1 MNWDAIGAIGEV
13 LGALVVVITLGYLA
27 IQIRQGINSVQGA
40 TELEAS
46 KQFTDWHARITNSI
60 ELRTVWD
67 KVAGGESLSDVE
79 RVQYMWLISEL
90 FFMIEGFFR
99 QYRRGLISKSSWEP
113 LEMSVIAAL
122 KIDQVSTW
130 WEAEISPLSGEFRD
144 HVNEARKM
152 DSGFLLPTV
161 GAMLN
166 PNNVE

>member
-1 MNWDAIGAIGEV
+1 MNWEAIGAVGEIA
-13 LGALVVVITLGYLA
+13 GALAVIVTLGYLA

-67 KVAGGESLSDVE
+67 KAAGGESLSDVE

-99 QYRRGLISKSSWEP
+99 QYKRGLISESSWGP

-122 KIDQVSTW
+122 KNDQVSTW

-144 HVNEARKM
+144 HLNEARKM
-152 DSGFLLPTV
+152 GSDFVLPAV

>member
-1 MNWDAIGAIGEV
+1 MNWEAIGAVGEIA
-13 LGALVVVITLGYLA
+13 GALAVIVTLGYLA

-67 KVAGGESLSDVE
+67 KAVEGESLSDVE

-90 FFMIEGFFR
+90 FFMIEGFYR
-99 QYRRGLISKSSWEP
+99 QYKRGLISESSWGP

-122 KIDQVSTW
+122 KNDQVSTW

-144 HVNEARKM
+144 HLNEARKM
-152 DSGFLLPTV
+152 GSDFVLPAV